1 MKHLVTIITAIVCFG
16 AGFLIANN
24 QKAPPAPVETIEL
37 SPQASQQQA
46 AKTQPNETISPQTR
60 QKAQTMAKKMVT
72 DNKDA
77 TIAKLLKQVSQLES
91 QLELQAQQAQDDRQ
105 ANIDAQNSQD
115 ANTSKTA
122 DEPDAQRTIGKEE
135 AQKRLPKP
143 FSNVLVGR
151 SGTFVKTFDDFHEET
166 RDYDWALL
174 MENNI
179 KDFISMH
186 EMNSD
191 VRLEAVICKAN
202 ACEMMGFEHK
212 DKAWDY
218 VFAQMRLQDWW
229 KFKGIHSSSTSNG
242 KKSYFYVLT
251 SRKM

>member
-1 MKHLVTIITAIVCFG
+1 MKHLVTVITAIAGFG
-16 AGFLIANN
+16 AGYLIANN

-37 SPQASQQQA
+37 SLPTSQQQTSP
-46 AKTQPNETISPQTR
+46 TQPIETISPQTR

-77 TIAKLLKQVSQLES
+77 TINKLLNQISQLES
-91 QLELQAQQAQDDRQ
+91 QLELQAQQFQDERQ
-105 ANIDAQNSQD
+105 TNIDAQSVQ
-115 ANTSKTA
+115 NTNPSKTA
-122 DEPDAQRTIGKEE
+122 DEPDTQRTISKEE
-135 AQKRLPKP
+135 AQQRLPKP
-143 FSNVLVGR
+143 FSNALVGR
-151 SGTFVKTFDDFHEET
+151 SGTFVKNYDDFHQET

-179 KDFISMH
+179 KDFITMH
-186 EMNSD
+186 EMNAD
-191 VRLEAVICKAN
+191 VRLEAVSCKTN
-202 ACEMMGFEHK
+202 TCEIMGFEYK
-212 DKAWDY
+212 DKIWEF

-229 KFKGIHSSSTSNG
+229 QFQGIHSSSTSNG